1 MSVRDWATRFS
12 EASDRDQTIGAMARY
27 FTCSYLWD
35 MGTAKVIVEMV
46 DGRVYR
52 INIDP
57 APLDPYDF
65 ALRASPQTWREFAR
79 PIPAP
84 MYHGI
89 WAASFRRDLKI
100 EGNTLVLMQN
110 LRNFTVQFELLRKH
124 AMAKHSPVIGRYVTI
139 EVDGCEYKV
148 FYLRNGNGTPLV

>member
-1 MSVRDWATRFS
+1 MVMSVRDWAARFS

-27 FTCSYLWD
+27 FTCTYLWD
-35 MGTAKVIVEMV
+35 MATAKVIVEMI
-46 DGRVYR
+46 DGKVYR

-57 APLDPYDF
+57 APLDAFDF

-89 WAASFRRDLKI
+89 WSASFRRDLKI
-100 EGNTLVLMQN
+100 EGNVLVMMQN
-110 LRNFTVQFELLRKH
+110 LRNFTVQFELLRKVGV
-124 AMAKHSPVIGRYVTI
+124 PV
-139 EVDGCEYKV
+139 
-148 FYLRNGNGTPLV
+148 